1 MASPDLLRVI
11 PSRKLGLSA
20 DNDRVVVFGVLG
32 GRWLG
37 PTILV
42 HSPTLLLRLDQV
54 ADAVDLV
61 AFVEDSSFDA
71 ANVATITDMLAVM
84 GSEDGLVQFQVP
96 AEAMKLTR
104 AAGSR
109 DGTPPTDGVAPG
121 SPVFIRHGIDRSK
134 LVSFRPPEV
143 LRASA
148 LVSAVKIPPSEL
160 WVNPAGLIA
169 ARGGRIET
177 YPRPV

>member
-1 MASPDLLRVI
+1 MPSPDLLRVI
-11 PSRKLGLSA
+11 PSRELGLSA
-20 DNDRVVVFGVLG
+20 DIDRVIVFGVLG
-32 GRWLG
+32 GRRLG

-42 HSPTLLLRLDQV
+42 HLPTLLLRLDQL

-61 AFVEDSSFDA
+61 VFAEDSSFDA
-71 ANVATITDMLAVM
+71 ANVATITDMLAAM

-104 AAGSR
+104 AAVSGDR
-109 DGTPPTDGVAPG
+109 TPPTDVPPD
-121 SPVFIRHGIDRSK
+121 SLVFIRHGIDRSK

-148 LVSAVKIPPSEL
+148 LVAAVKIPPSEL

>member
-1 MASPDLLRVI
+1 MSSSDLLRMI
-11 PSRKLGLSA
+11 PSRELGLSA

-32 GRWLG
+32 GKRLG

-42 HSPTLLLRLDQV
+42 HAPTLLLRLDQLTDV
-54 ADAVDLV
+54 VKV
-61 AFVEDSSFDA
+61 VVFVEDSSLDA
-71 ANVATITDMLAVM
+71 AIVATINDMLAAM
-84 GSEDGLVQFQVP
+84 GSEDGLVQFEVP

-104 AAGSR
+104 APASVDRPPTTNIAGSH
-109 DGTPPTDGVAPG
+109 
-121 SPVFIRHGIDRSK
+121 VFIRHGIDRSK

-148 LVSAVKIPPSEL
+148 LLAAVTIPLSEL

-177 YPRPV
+177 FPRPL